1 MFGSVEPSPAALVR
15 AAFDLFESCFI
26 LQKYLREADASLKY
40 LSMGYKKDI
49 FGSFVYDFELL
60 HNRSFLVK

>member
-40 LSMGYKKDI
+40 LVRVFITDFDNLTFIGY
-49 FGSFVYDFELL
+49 FMMHS
-60 HNRSFLVK
+60 